1 MRAKNILSP
10 AAMLGGLGGYA
21 WSTLPRAA
29 FQSPAERIKVEQ
41 SVHYSGCD
49 EARAAGKAPIQ
60 AGQPGYREGLDG
72 DGDGVACEPVR
83 TY

>member
-1 MRAKNILSP
+1 MRAKDILLP
-10 AAMLGGLGGYA
+10 AAILGGLASYA
-21 WSTLPRAA
+21 WASLPRAV
-29 FQSPAERIKVEQ
+29 FISPTDRMKIEQ
-41 SVHYSGCD
+41 SVYYSGCD

-72 DGDGVACEPVR
+72 DGDGIACEPIR